1 MHARRVPCR
10 FAPQDCGDTSR
21 KPSVAST
28 PGKPISTRQGVTKQ
42 SPEYGRGAH
51 DIEAHDY
58 ELAKPQ
64 ELQHTLLTIFRSA
77 HYRPPVLPS
86 VAIELGDLTR
96 KTTASYDEV
105 VGVLQKDPLI
115 VAGVLKVAQS
125 PMYGGRLPVQ
135 SLKEAI
141 QRLGTKMLRDIVWQV
156 VAGMRLFRAKGY
168 TEIMQRLQAH
178 SVFTGCMA
186 RLIASR
192 AGIAAEHAFL
202 CGLLHDVGISGTLI
216 ALVEGDEKKLPELN
230 TLLAAIDGMHA
241 QAGAMIA
248 KLWGLSPAIVS
259 AIEHHHPSNVEHAR
273 VPALTAVLCVAER
286 LAEECGYSVL
296 EDTAIVQ
303 LDRHTQEGFDQS
315 VSRLKLAPRLAELR
329 EQALEL
335 AGNMNA

>member
-1 MHARRVPCR
+1 V
-10 FAPQDCGDTSR
+10 
-21 KPSVAST
+21 ST

-42 SPEYGRGAH
+42 SPEYGRGTH
-51 DIEAHDY
+51 NIEAHDY

-64 ELQHTLLTIFRSA
+64 DLQHTLLTIFRSP

-86 VAIELGDLTR
+86 VAIELSDLTR

-125 PMYGGRLPVQ
+125 PIYGGRMPVQ
-135 SLKEAI
+135 SLKEAL
-141 QRLGTKMLRDIVWQV
+141 QRLGTNMLRDIVWQV
-156 VAGMRLFRAKGY
+156 VAGMRLFRVKGY
-168 TEIMQRLQAH
+168 TEIMERLQAH

-202 CGLLHDVGISGTLI
+202 CGLLHDVGVSGTLI
-216 ALVEGDEKKLPELN
+216 ALVEGEKKLPELDA
-230 TLLAAIDGMHA
+230 LLSAIDGMHA
-241 QAGAMIA
+241 QAGGMIA

-259 AIEHHHPSNVEHAR
+259 VIEHHHPSTAEHAR
-273 VPALTAVLCVAER
+273 APALTAVLCVAER
-286 LAEECGYSVL
+286 LADECGYSVL
-296 EDTAIVQ
+296 EDTAIGQ
-303 LDRHTQEGFDQS
+303 FDRHTPEGFDQS

-335 AGNMNA
+335 AGNMNG